1 MKKQIFTLVVSA
13 LLTACSSTQDLT
25 QEVKQ
30 STISFDQE
38 DSIALRLAKSA
49 GIDKVYDADRPKD
62 STLEGGLGS
71 SITGHLLGSG
81 SGLMTSGLAGGFVG
95 LLKTHGKAQRAH
107 LMMFVDASSYNE
119 AYQKANMML
128 QKKAE
133 SLFNKDSLLNE
144 SMDSKQSYRAV
155 FSLANADD
163 KCKKLSGAFIKKV
176 QGEKSS
182 NEVLAK
188 YFNEKV
194 NCRLVLRNHNAISVK
209 KSAFPSLIDRD
220 RILVSAELYHYN
232 IPLEVV
238 AKELLDD
245 GMFLY
250 LPSEYKISAGREIGW
265 FKYNKPAIPMVLSKE
280 DSFLFVKNHN
290 SNKL

>member
-1 MKKQIFTLVVSA
+1 MKKQIFTLA
-13 LLTACSSTQDLT
+13 LATLLAGCSSTQDFT
-25 QEVKQ
+25 QGVEQ
-30 STISFDQE
+30 SNLSFDKE
-38 DSIALRLAKSA
+38 DSTALRLAKSA

-81 SGLMTSGLAGGFVG
+81 SSLMTAGLAGGFVG
-95 LLKTHGKAQRAH
+95 LLKTHGKAQKAH
-107 LMMFVDASSYNE
+107 LMMFVDATSYDE
-119 AYQKANMML
+119 AYQKANMIL

-133 SLFNKDSLLNE
+133 SLFNKDSIPNK
-144 SMDSKQSYRAV
+144 STDSKQPYRAV

-163 KCKKLSGAFIKKV
+163 KCKEFSGVFVKNL

-182 NEVLAK
+182 NEELAR

-194 NCRLVLRNHNAISVK
+194 NCRLLLRNHNAISVK
-209 KSAFPSLIDRD
+209 ESDFPSLINRD
-220 RILVSAELYHYN
+220 RILVSAEFYHYN

-238 AKELLDD
+238 AEKLLGDD
-245 GMFLY
+245 MFLY
-250 LPSEYKISAGREIGW
+250 LPTEYKISAGREIGW

-280 DSFLFVKNHN
+280 NSFLFVKNHN
-290 SNKL
+290 STKL

>member
-1 MKKQIFTLVVSA
+1 MKKQIFALVVSA

-38 DSIALRLAKSA
+38 DSTALRLVKSA

-81 SGLMTSGLAGGFVG
+81 SGLMTASLAGGFVG

-107 LMMFVDASSYNE
+107 LMMFVDASSYDE

-144 SMDSKQSYRAV
+144 SMDSKQPYRAV

-163 KCKKLSGAFIKKV
+163 KCKELSGAFIKKV

-209 KSAFPSLIDRD
+209 KSALPSLIDRD

-265 FKYNKPAIPMVLSKE
+265 FKYNKPAIPMVLSKK

>member
-107 LMMFVDASSYNE
+107 LMMFVDASSYDE
-119 AYQKANMML
+119 AYQKANMKL
-128 QKKAE
+128 QKKAK
-133 SLFNKDSLLNE
+133 SLFQKSTLSNNAINHKQPYKVLFHLSKNQEKCSELSNRYVKSL
-144 SMDSKQSYRAV
+144 D
-155 FSLANADD
+155 
-163 KCKKLSGAFIKKV
+163 
-176 QGEKSS
+176 GEKSS
-182 NEVLAK
+182 KEVLSSH
-188 YFNEKV
+188 FNNNV
-194 NCRLVLRNHNAISVK
+194 DCIVGLQNHNAVRVRQSD
-209 KSAFPSLIDRD
+209 FPNLIEGERV
-220 RILVSAELYHYN
+220 LVSAEFFHAN
-232 IPLEVV
+232 IPLEEV
-238 AKELLDD
+238 AEKLLDD
-245 GMFLY
+245 GIFLY
-250 LPSEYKISAGREIGW
+250 LPTEYKLSAGREIGW
-265 FKYNKPAIPMVLSKE
+265 FKYNKPAIPMVLSKK